1 MTSMLFQPIR
11 LKNLE
16 LANRI
21 AVSPMCQYSADDGSA
36 TDWHMMHVGML
47 TGSGAGLV
55 VFEATAVEREG
66 RISHGDLGLYSSE
79 NETALQRV
87 VDHCRQYGAAK
98 LGIQLSHAGRK
109 ASSQKPWEG
118 GRALATENGAWTTI
132 APSALPFG
140 EGWHTP
146 REMSRQDIE
155 RVTASHVEAA
165 QRSLRIGFDVL
176 EIHAAHGYL
185 LHQFLSPV
193 SNGRTDDFGGSGEN
207 RMRFPLEVARAV
219 RAAWPQDR
227 PLGFRIT
234 GKDWIE
240 GGIGIEDAIAFAKA
254 LKDAGVDYVCVTSG
268 GIAAG
273 AAPAIGPGYQVGL
286 AEAVRRECN
295 IATRAV
301 GLIATPKQAEEV
313 IAEGKADMV
322 ALARAFLDNP
332 HWAWRAAREL
342 GADVSMPSQYQRAA
356 SKVWPGA
363 AYA

>member
-1 MTSMLFQPIR
+1 MPSALFSLIR
-11 LKNLE
+11 LKDLE
-16 LANRI
+16 FANRI
-21 AVSPMCQYSADDGSA
+21 VVSPMCQYSADDGSA
-36 TDWHMMHVGML
+36 TGWHLAHLGTL
-47 TGSGAGLV
+47 AGSGAGLL

-66 RISHGDLGLYSSE
+66 RISHGDLGLYSPE
-79 NETALQRV
+79 NASALQRV
-87 VDHCRQYGAAK
+87 VDHCQQYGSAK

-118 GRALATENGAWTTI
+118 GRALPVEDGAWTTI

-140 EGWHTP
+140 EGWHNP
-146 REMSRQDIE
+146 LEMSRQDIE

-165 QRSLRIGFDVL
+165 QRALRIGFDVL

-193 SNGRTDDFGGSGEN
+193 SNRRTDDFGGSQEN
-207 RMRFPLEVARAV
+207 RMRFPLAVVCAV
-219 RAAWPQDR
+219 RTVWPQDR
-227 PLGFRIT
+227 PLGVRIT
-234 GKDWIE
+234 GKDWAK
-240 GGIGIEDAIAFAKA
+240 GGIDIEDAIAFAKA

-273 AAPAIGPGYQVGL
+273 AAPAIGPGYQVDL
-286 AEAVRRECN
+286 AEAVRREAG

-301 GLIATPKQAEEV
+301 GLIATPQQAEEV
-313 IAEGKADMV
+313 IASGKADMV

-342 GADVSMPSQYQRAA
+342 DADVSLPSQYQRAA
-356 SKVWPGA
+356 TKVWPGA